1 VRLYV
6 LIVPALVAGAGA
18 MWAAGSEAQVVRTE
32 RSVGSQSPSKPRE
45 SVRQKGRKEAPR
57 SGRASGAR
65 KTAAAGAAAGAI
77 AAARSNVISAKST
90 EDGAAEAR
98 LIEVYRLVGQG
109 RGESALRKAEE
120 LVRDHPN
127 FQLAQLVYGDLLSSR
142 TRSLGRFGDVP
153 DALAF
158 RGATTLVE
166 LREESQLRLRAL
178 RERPPIGSVPAQFL
192 QLSARVKHAIAVD
205 TSRSRLYLLENNSSG
220 TRLIADYYIS
230 VGKLG
235 IEKQVEGDQRTP
247 LGVYFIT
254 SNLDPASLRDFYG
267 SGALPINYPN
277 PLDISRGKT
286 GSGIWLHGSPPNQF
300 ARAPRASDGCV
311 VLANPDLERLL
322 RTVEIRTTPVVIAQ
336 SLRWVLP
343 NVIQADRKPFEDQFE
358 AWRRAK
364 SSGDLTRTLAHY
376 HANFSSNG
384 RSLRE
389 WTPLLKQELSRAGGQ
404 SVNVKDLSIIRWTDH
419 ADVMVVTFGE
429 VLSGARTG
437 AVKRQYWIREG
448 SNWKVFF
455 EGVIG

>member
-32 RSVGSQSPSKPRE
+32 RSVGSQSTSKPRE

-192 QLSARVKHAIAVD
+192 VVRPRETRH
-205 TSRSRLYLLENNSSG
+205 RSRH
-220 TRLIADYYIS
+220 
-230 VGKLG
+230 VP
-235 IEKQVEGDQRTP
+235 V
-247 LGVYFIT
+247 
-254 SNLDPASLRDFYG
+254 ASL
-267 SGALPINYPN
+267 
-277 PLDISRGKT
+277 
-286 GSGIWLHGSPPNQF
+286 SP
-300 ARAPRASDGCV
+300 
-311 VLANPDLERLL
+311 
-322 RTVEIRTTPVVIAQ
+322 
-336 SLRWVLP
+336 
-343 NVIQADRKPFEDQFE
+343 
-358 AWRRAK
+358 
-364 SSGDLTRTLAHY
+364 
-376 HANFSSNG
+376 
-384 RSLRE
+384 
-389 WTPLLKQELSRAGGQ
+389 
-404 SVNVKDLSIIRWTDH
+404 
-419 ADVMVVTFGE
+419 
-429 VLSGARTG
+429 
-437 AVKRQYWIREG
+437 
-448 SNWKVFF
+448 
-455 EGVIG
+455 